1 MSISIDNYKIHDV
14 IDIVAKTMKISPKD
28 IIGQSRSRHLVDARR
43 IIINIVLAE
52 ECFSISETARTLN
65 KHHATAIH
73 YRNTHESLCASTPAY
88 KSLYDICLKR
98 YKQEIQLSF
107 QDFLKL
113 NDENSDLRKK
123 IESLED
129 DKKELSYDILKLE
142 KKVRMKSYQLV

>member
-28 IIGQSRSRHLVDARR
+28 IIGESRSRHLVDARR

-73 YRNTHESLCASTPAY
+73 YRNTHKSLCVSNPAY

-98 YKQEIQLSF
+98 YKNEVQLSF

-123 IESLED
+123 IETLEE
-129 DKKELSYDILKLE
+129 DKKELSYNILKLE
-142 KKVRMKSYQLV
+142 KKFRMNNYHLV

>member
-1 MSISIDNYKIHDV
+1 MNISIDNYKIHDV
-14 IDIVAKTMKISPKD
+14 IEIVAKTMKISPKD
-28 IIGQSRSRHLVDARR
+28 IIGESRSRHLVDARR

-52 ECFSISETARTLN
+52 ECFSISETAKTLN

-73 YRNTHESLCASTPAY
+73 YRNTHESLCVSNPAY

-98 YKQEIQLSF
+98 YKKEVQLSF

-123 IESLED
+123 IESLEE

-142 KKVRMKSYQLV
+142 KKVRMNNYQLV